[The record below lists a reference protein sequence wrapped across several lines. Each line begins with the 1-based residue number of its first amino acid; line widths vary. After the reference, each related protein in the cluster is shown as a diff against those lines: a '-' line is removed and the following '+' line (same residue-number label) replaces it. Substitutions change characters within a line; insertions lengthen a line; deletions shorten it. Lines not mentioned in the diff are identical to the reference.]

1 MLPFLARACWRKL
14 WTLFLISI
22 VSFLVIHLAPG
33 APSQIDPMNPR
44 FTKEQLQRYRAAFDL
59 DKPLHVQYGLF
70 YQRLFTG
77 QLRSFK
83 DNQPVLPKIVQR
95 AWNSFPLFVV
105 GTVLVWCFAFPLGIA
120 TAVRRDSW
128 FDRATTVLVFALIS
142 VPGFYLSYLAIIFV
156 VETFQVDV
164 IGIQTFGRDPTGV
177 WTQVMDRTWHLV
189 LPSLLGATAGIA
201 VLSRYVRSQM
211 LEVLSSD
218 YVRTARAKGL
228 PEDEVLYRHALRN
241 GLLPF
246 VTMLGLL
253 IPALIGGSVIFETI
267 FAWPGIGR
275 LGYEAILSRDYPV
288 VIALNF
294 IAALLTVVGTLAVGR
309 PLHAGGSPDP
319 PVSAGAAGRLAR
331 AAWPG
336 GPSAGTARRWSGLAI
351 VLGFFLVALVGI
363 ALTKGAHPIL
373 DPREVRLPDRLQAA
387 LRAAEQASRCPRPA
401 GRGSASTPSAPTSWG
416 ATSSRACW
424 RAPSC
429 RSRWA
434 SSPSGSRWPSG
445 SSWAGSPATTARRA
459 SAWARSAPDGR
470 HDHHGAHRRHAVA
483 SRPSS

>member
-1 MLPFLARACWRKL
+1 MLPFFARACWRKL

-59 DKPLHVQYGLF
+59 DKPLYVQYGLF

-77 QLRSFK
+77 QLRAFK
-83 DNQPVLPKIVQR
+83 DNQPVLPKIVER
-95 AWNSFPLFVV
+95 ARNSLPLFVV
-105 GTVLVWCFAFPLGIA
+105 ATILVWCFAFPLGIA
-120 TAVRRDSW
+120 TAIRRDSW

-156 VETFQVDV
+156 VETLQVDV
-164 IGIQTFGRDPTGV
+164 IGMQTFGRDAPGV
-177 WTQVMDRTWHLV
+177 WVRVMDRTWHLV

-211 LEVLSSD
+211 LEVLTSD

-228 PEDEVLYRHALRN
+228 PEDAVLYRHALRN

-253 IPALIGGSVIFETI
+253 IPGLIGGSVIFETI

-275 LGYEAILSRDYPV
+275 LGYEAILARDYPV

-294 IAALLTVVGTLAVGR
+294 IAALLTVVGTL
-309 PLHAGGSPDP
+309 LSD
-319 PVSAGAAGRLAR
+319 L
-331 AAWPG
+331 
-336 GPSAGTARRWSGLAI
+336 LYM
-351 VLGFFLVALVGI
+351 LV
-363 ALTKGAHPIL
+363 
-373 DPREVRLPDRLQAA
+373 DPRIRL
-387 LRAAEQASRCPRPA
+387 
-401 GRGSASTPSAPTSWG
+401 
-416 ATSSRACW
+416 
-424 RAPSC
+424 
-429 RSRWA
+429 
-434 SSPSGSRWPSG
+434 
-445 SSWAGSPATTARRA
+445 
-459 SAWARSAPDGR
+459 
-470 HDHHGAHRRHAVA
+470 
-483 SRPSS
+483 